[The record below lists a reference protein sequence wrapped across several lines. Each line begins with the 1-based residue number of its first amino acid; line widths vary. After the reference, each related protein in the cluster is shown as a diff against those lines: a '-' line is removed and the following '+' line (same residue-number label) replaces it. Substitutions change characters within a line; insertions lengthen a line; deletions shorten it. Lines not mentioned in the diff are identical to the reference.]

1 MRETGPNLLTSP
13 SAKAVRGVY
22 LGMATPPHGD
32 ITGLLRNLSRGDQAA
47 MDRLF
52 PLVYGELRR
61 VAHSQLSR
69 ERDDH
74 TLDSVALV
82 NEAYLRL
89 VDSPVACQNR
99 SHFFAIAARA
109 MRTILID
116 YARSRLAAKRGSG
129 ARALPLEEAT
139 AVLSDD
145 KAEHL
150 VALDEA
156 LHRLEAVNREASQT
170 VECRYFAGLSLE
182 EAAEA
187 LQLSVATVRRRWSF
201 AKAWLRRE
209 LGEAS

>member
-1 MRETGPNLLTSP
+1 MTLPGHGEITALLHDLSGGDR
-13 SAKAVRGVY
+13 SAY
-22 LGMATPPHGD
+22 
-32 ITGLLRNLSRGDQAA
+32 
-47 MDRLF
+47 DRLF

-61 VAHSQLSR
+61 VAHWQLSR
-69 ERDDH
+69 ERSDH

-89 VDSPVACQNR
+89 VGSPVQCQNR
-99 SHFFAIAARA
+99 SHFFGIAARA

-116 YARSRLAAKRGSG
+116 YARARLAEKRGSG
-129 ARALPLEEAT
+129 AHVLPLEQAT
-139 AVLSDD
+139 ALLTDAR
-145 KAEHL
+145 AEHL

-156 LHRLEAVNREASQT
+156 LVRLEAVNREASRT

-187 LQLSVATVRRRWSF
+187 LELSVATVRRRWDF

-209 LGEAS
+209 LDEAS

>member
-1 MRETGPNLLTSP
+1 
-13 SAKAVRGVY
+13 
-22 LGMATPPHGD
+22 MATSSPGE
-32 ITGLLRNLSRGDQAA
+32 ITGLLQNLSRGDPAA
-47 MDRLF
+47 FDRLF

-61 VAHSQLSR
+61 VAHAQLSR
-69 ERDDH
+69 EREDH

-89 VDSPVACQNR
+89 VHSPVGCEHR

-109 MRTILID
+109 MRAVLID
-116 YARSRLAAKRGSG
+116 YARARLAAKRGSG
-129 ARALPLEEAT
+129 ARRLPLEEAT

-156 LHRLEAVNREASQT
+156 LRRLEAVNREASQT

-187 LQLSVATVRRRWSF
+187 LQLSVATVRRRWDF
-201 AKAWLRRE
+201 AKAWLQRE
-209 LGEAS
+209 LREVS

>member
-1 MRETGPNLLTSP
+1 
-13 SAKAVRGVY
+13 
-22 LGMATPPHGD
+22 MAQAQQHD
-32 ITGLLRNLSRGDQAA
+32 VTGLLQSLSRGDPTAF
-47 MDRLF
+47 DRVF

-61 VAHSQLSR
+61 VAHAQLQH
-69 ERDDH
+69 ERADH

-89 VDSPVACQNR
+89 VRSPVECQNR
-99 SHFFAIAARA
+99 AHFFAVAARA

-116 YARSRLAAKRGSG
+116 YARSRLTAKRGGGLPTISLETDT
-129 ARALPLEEAT
+129 AL
-139 AVLSDD
+139 VDDD

-150 VALDEA
+150 IMLDDA
-156 LHRLEAVNREASQT
+156 LHRLEAINREASQT

-187 LQLSVATVRRRWSF
+187 LDLSVATVRRRWSF

-209 LGEAS
+209 LEAAS

>member
-1 MRETGPNLLTSP
+1 MAHPPREVTALLQS
-13 SAKAVRGVY
+13 
-22 LGMATPPHGD
+22 
-32 ITGLLRNLSRGDQAA
+32 LSRGDPTAF
-47 MDRLF
+47 DRLF

-61 VAHSQLSR
+61 VAHGQLAR

-89 VDSPVACQNR
+89 VDSPVDCQNR
-99 SHFFAIAARA
+99 AHFFAVAARA

-116 YARSRLAAKRGSG
+116 YARARLAAKRGSG
-129 ARALPLEEAT
+129 APVMPLDEAT
-139 AVLSDD
+139 ALFSEDR
-145 KAEHL
+145 AEHL
-150 VALDEA
+150 LALDEA
-156 LHRLEAVNREASQT
+156 LGRLEFVNPEASRT

-187 LQLSVATVRRRWSF
+187 LELSVATVRRRWSF

-209 LGEAS
+209 LEEAS

>member
-1 MRETGPNLLTSP
+1 MEL
-13 SAKAVRGVY
+13 
-22 LGMATPPHGD
+22 PPHGE
-32 ITGLLRNLSRGDQAA
+32 ITGLLQHLSRGDRTAF
-47 MDRLF
+47 DRLF

-61 VAHSQLSR
+61 VAHWQLSR
-69 ERDDH
+69 ERTDH

-89 VDSPVACQNR
+89 VNSPVDCDNR
-99 SHFFAIAARA
+99 SHFFAVAARA

-116 YARSRLAAKRGSG
+116 YARARLAEKRGSG
-129 ARALPLEEAT
+129 ATVLPLDQAT
-139 AVLSDD
+139 AVLTDD

-150 VALDEA
+150 VALDDA

-182 EAAEA
+182 EAAQA
-187 LQLSVATVRRRWSF
+187 LDLSVATVRRRWDF

-209 LGEAS
+209 LDEAS